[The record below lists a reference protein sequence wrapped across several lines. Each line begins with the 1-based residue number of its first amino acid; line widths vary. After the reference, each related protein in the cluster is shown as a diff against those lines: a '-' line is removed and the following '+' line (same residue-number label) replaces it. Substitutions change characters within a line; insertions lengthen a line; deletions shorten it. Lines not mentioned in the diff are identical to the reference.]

1 MNLVSNNQ
9 FKWPEGSDFIEFMD
23 EFKDMCLSIIHGA
36 IDVMH
41 IHVVFLFDYYSKSKC
56 YSIQIQTIVDHCK
69 RFWDVIFVIF
79 ALSMML
85 ESLDFF
91 PYTTNPLKAT
101 KGNLFVVDTRQ

>member
-1 MNLVSNNQ
+1 
-9 FKWPEGSDFIEFMD
+9 
-23 EFKDMCLSIIHGA
+23 
-36 IDVMH
+36 
-41 IHVVFLFDYYSKSKC
+41 
-56 YSIQIQTIVDHCK
+56 
-69 RFWDVIFVIF
+69 VIFVIF